1 MNDLSIELKTDTG
14 KCMYQQIYEYI
25 RNEIRTGKLQR
36 NEKLPS
42 TRSLAEYL
50 QVARNTVDSAYG
62 QLLAE
67 GYIIARPC
75 KGYFVCGTDD
85 LLNLSW
91 TEEGYRETKPG
102 GSGKKEERD
111 NRVMDHGIKCPEIK
125 YDFSPHAISMKSF
138 PFSTWKRITREIL
151 VDANTEMFALGD
163 PRGDQELRTTISRYL
178 HSARG
183 VNCEPDQ
190 VIIGAGND
198 FLLML
203 LEKILGRHVPIAM
216 ENPTYR
222 RAYQVFRS
230 FAYEIKTI
238 PMDQSGIRVKELER
252 SGARVAYVMPSHQYP
267 TGIVM
272 PIGRRLELLKW
283 AEKEEDRF
291 LIEDDYDSEFRYKGK
306 PIPSLQASDRS
317 GKVIYIGTFSKSI
330 APAIRVGY
338 MVLPVTLLEKYK
350 ENCGFYASTVSRIDQ
365 RILNEFIKDGYFER
379 YLNKMRKTYRE
390 KHDFLMDQLK
400 DFTKEFSVSG
410 ENAGLHV
417 LLTSKRKVPE
427 KALLEAAAKEG
438 IRLYGLSDALVGA
451 PETAEEDGHT
461 ILLGYGALSREEIR
475 EGMERLKE
483 AWREF
488 L

>member
-1 MNDLSIELKTDTG
+1 
-14 KCMYQQIYEYI
+14 
-25 RNEIRTGKLQR
+25 
-36 NEKLPS
+36 
-42 TRSLAEYL
+42 
-50 QVARNTVDSAYG
+50 
-62 QLLAE
+62 
-67 GYIIARPC
+67 
-75 KGYFVCGTDD
+75 
-85 LLNLSW
+85 
-91 TEEGYRETKPG
+91 
-102 GSGKKEERD
+102 
-111 NRVMDHGIKCPEIK
+111 
-125 YDFSPHAISMKSF
+125 
-138 PFSTWKRITREIL
+138 
-151 VDANTEMFALGD
+151 
-163 PRGDQELRTTISRYL
+163 
-178 HSARG
+178 
-183 VNCEPDQ
+183 
-190 VIIGAGND
+190 
-198 FLLML
+198 
-203 LEKILGRHVPIAM
+203 
-216 ENPTYR
+216 
-222 RAYQVFRS
+222 
-230 FAYEIKTI
+230 
-238 PMDQSGIRVKELER
+238 MDQSGIRVKELER

-438 IRLYGLSDALVGA
+438 IRLYGLSDALVGT